1 MQDILEEIVVHKRLE
16 VERFKAV
23 LSEREIHRLVEP
35 LLEFSVASM
44 SQALTSSDTGII
56 AEFKRKSPSKG
67 WIKEE
72 GRADIIP
79 LSYQQNGA
87 AALSI
92 LTDEK
97 YFGGSDEFIKT
108 ARRAGVKV
116 PILYKNF
123 IIDEYQLFQARLCGA
138 SAVLLIAADLT
149 KQECQVLMR
158 IAHELGM
165 EVLLEMHS
173 EAELEYAEQEPDMC
187 GINNRNLGSFVT
199 DVQNSF
205 RLAELLP
212 KDAVKVS
219 ESGISNPAT
228 VRALRAAG
236 FRGFL
241 IGENF
246 MKAADPGKALNDFC
260 IGLSR
265 TATDSRHDDAS
276 NNIGIGLSRTA
287 TDSRHDDAS
296 NNIGIGLTRT
306 ATDSRHDDA
315 LNNIG
320 IGLSRTATDC
330 KHDKTSI

>member
-1 MQDILEEIVVHKRLE
+1 MQDILKEIVAHKHLE
-16 VERFKAV
+16 LEQLCAKKAS
-23 LSEREIHRLVEP
+23 LREALLQSEN
-35 LLEFSVASM
+35 
-44 SQALTSSDTGII
+44 GII

-92 LTDEK
+92 LTDEH
-97 YFGGSDEFIKT
+97 YFGGSDDFIHT
-108 ARRAGVKV
+108 ARQSGVTL

-123 IIDEYQLFQARLCGA
+123 VIDEAQLYAAALCGA
-138 SAVLLIAADLT
+138 SAVLLIAACLS
-149 KQECQVLMR
+149 KQECKRLLEK
-158 IAHELGM
+158 AHELGL

-173 EAELEYAEQEPDMC
+173 EPELEYADLGPDVC

-199 DVQNSF
+199 DVENSF

-219 ESGISNPAT
+219 ESGISNPDT
-228 VRALRAAG
+228 VKALRQAG

-246 MKAADPGKALNDFC
+246 MKTADPGQALNEF
-260 IGLSR
+260 ISKL
-265 TATDSRHDDAS
+265 
-276 NNIGIGLSRTA
+276 
-287 TDSRHDDAS
+287 
-296 NNIGIGLTRT
+296 
-306 ATDSRHDDA
+306 
-315 LNNIG
+315 
-320 IGLSRTATDC
+320 
-330 KHDKTSI
+330 